1 MWCMMISS
9 YYIYMNF
16 KTNMKIDIYMSY
28 IVLYIIM
35 FKTMSGDFYY
45 ILDI

>member
-9 YYIYMNF
+9 YYSYMNF
-16 KTNMKIDIYMSY
+16 KTNIKIDIYMSY

-35 FKTMSGDFYY
+35 FKTMSWDFYD